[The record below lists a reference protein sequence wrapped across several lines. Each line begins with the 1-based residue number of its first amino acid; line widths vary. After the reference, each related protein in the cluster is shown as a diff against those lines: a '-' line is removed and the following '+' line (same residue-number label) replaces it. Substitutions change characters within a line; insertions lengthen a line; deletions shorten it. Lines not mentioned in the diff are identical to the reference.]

1 MALVTTFAT
10 TPLVS
15 TLYPKSYQ
23 IKLESWKRGEIDWD
37 GNRLEDSSSR
47 EDSIS
52 FDKIQGR
59 DIRRILACVRLD
71 NMPAVLMVLSLLS
84 NSSYAATPKIHRE
97 KEEETNLKTTTSPG
111 IPPRPL
117 QVHAVR
123 FMEVTDRD
131 SSVMK
136 VSDSDRYSSAKDPV
150 INTFRTFGQLSQVA
164 VTGAVIV
171 APETTFASTLTDSAD
186 DIAADMVLV
195 PWSGTGT
202 MTENLSNLPDHT
214 EYRFANS
221 NYSHFIASI
230 LRNAT
235 CNTAIFVD
243 RGFGGNKGASARNN
257 TLRRPGSSVSIVETP
272 AMSGTISQG
281 HHIFFPY
288 FGSDDDKIALRLVLQ
303 LAQNSTVTATIV
315 HFELPE
321 SDHGVAAIVD
331 DASVSVSDN
340 PKNSVSVTTHSAR
353 ASGHSAFFAQLRDSL
368 PLNLTSRV
376 VFSTQF
382 TTSPLSDT
390 LTRSKQEFGQNPN
403 NAGDLMVLGRN
414 SSLNSLLSAKTLEV
428 VPTALGTDARRS
440 LGNIADAVIANV
452 LKASLIIVQVAKD
465 KSV

>member
-15 TLYPKSYQ
+15 SLYPKWYQ
-23 IKLESWKRGEIDWD
+23 VKLESWKRGEIDWD
-37 GNRLEDSSSR
+37 GNRLEDSSR
-47 EDSIS
+47 EESFS
-52 FDKIQGR
+52 FDKLQGS

-84 NSSYAATPKIHRE
+84 NSSHTPPPKVHQA
-97 KEEETNLKTTTSPG
+97 KQEEANQEAGTSLAV
-111 IPPRPL
+111 PPRPL

-136 VSDSDRYSSAKDPV
+136 VSDSDRYSSTKDPV
-150 INTFRTFGQLSQVA
+150 INTFRAFGQLTQVA
-164 VTGAVIV
+164 VTGTVVV
-171 APETTFASTLTDSAD
+171 APETTFASTLTESASD
-186 DIAADMVLV
+186 VVADMVLV

-202 MTENLSNLPDHT
+202 MTENLSSLPDHT
-214 EYRFANS
+214 DHRFANS

-243 RGFGGNKGASARNN
+243 RGFGGNRGACTRNN
-257 TLRRPGSSVSIVETP
+257 GLRRPGSSVSIRETP
-272 AMSGTISQG
+272 AMSASIGEG
-281 HHIFFPY
+281 HHVFFPY
-288 FGSDDDKIALRLVLQ
+288 FGSEDDKVALRLVLQ
-303 LAQNSTVTATIV
+303 LAHHSTVTATIV

-321 SDHGVAAIVD
+321 ADHGSPTVVD
-331 DASVSVSDN
+331 DASVSAAGDL
-340 PKNSVSVTTHSAR
+340 KHTVSVKAYSAR
-353 ASGHSAFFAQLRDSL
+353 ASVHSAFFAQLRDSL
-368 PLNLTSRV
+368 PLNLSSRV

-390 LTRSKQEFGQNPN
+390 LERAKQEFGQNPN

-414 SSLNSLLSAKTLEV
+414 SSLNSLLSAKTLEI
-428 VPTALGTDARRS
+428 VPTALGTDAKRS
-440 LGNIADAVIANV
+440 LGNIADAVIANA
-452 LKASLIIVQVAKD
+452 LKASLIIVQAAKD
-465 KSV
+465 KRN